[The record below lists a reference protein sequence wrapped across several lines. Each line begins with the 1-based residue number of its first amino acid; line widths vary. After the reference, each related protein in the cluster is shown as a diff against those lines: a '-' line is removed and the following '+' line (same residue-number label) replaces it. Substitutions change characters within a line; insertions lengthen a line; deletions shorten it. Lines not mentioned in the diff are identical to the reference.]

1 MPRQDTSKDTRAL
14 GPGAGGAEDFIA
26 VRLNS
31 MALVVL
37 FAWLLTALVLL
48 LPDLSHAKVTAWLRH
63 PLNAIMM
70 ILLIGM
76 SFWHVKY
83 GLDELIDDYVRAPL
97 NRALAIS
104 ANYAVTGIGA
114 LAGIWSVMRVAL
126 GPNA

>member
-1 MPRQDTSKDTRAL
+1 MPKQDTGKETRAL

-37 FAWLLTALVLL
+37 YAWLLTALVLL
-48 LPDLSHAKVTAWLRH
+48 LPDFGYAKVTAWLRH
-63 PLNAIMM
+63 PLNSIMM

-76 SFWHVKY
+76 TFWHVKY
-83 GLDELIDDYVRAPL
+83 GLDELIDDYVHAPL

-104 ANYAVTGIGA
+104 ANYAFTGVGA
-114 LAGIWSVMRVAL
+114 LVAIWSVMRVAFAAN
-126 GPNA
+126 G

>member
-1 MPRQDTSKDTRAL
+1 MPKQDTRQETRAL
-14 GPGAGGAEDFIA
+14 GPGAGGAEEFIA

-37 FAWLLTALVLL
+37 YAWLLTALVLL
-48 LPDLSHAKVTAWLRH
+48 LPDLGHAKVTAWLRH

-83 GLDELIDDYVRAPL
+83 GLAELIDDYVRTPL

-104 ANYAVTGIGA
+104 ANYAFTGLGA
-114 LAGIWSVMRVAL
+114 LVAVWSIMRVAFAQN
-126 GPNA
+126 G

>member
-1 MPRQDTSKDTRAL
+1 MAKQDTSQETRPL

-37 FAWLLTALVLL
+37 YAWLLTALVLL

-63 PLNAIMM
+63 PLNSIMM

-83 GLDELIDDYVRAPL
+83 GLAELIDDYVHVPL

-104 ANYAVTGIGA
+104 ANYTFTGVGA
-114 LAGIWSVMRVAL
+114 LVAVWSVVRVAL
-126 GPNA
+126 APAG

>member
-1 MPRQDTSKDTRAL
+1 MAKQDTREDTRPL

-37 FAWLLTALVLL
+37 YAWLLTALLLL
-48 LPDLSHAKVTAWLRH
+48 LPDLSHAKMTAWLRH

-83 GLDELIDDYVRAPL
+83 GLDELIDDYVHSPL
-97 NRALAIS
+97 NRALAIG
-104 ANYAVTGIGA
+104 ANYTFTGVGA
-114 LAGIWSVMRVAL
+114 LVAVWNVARIAL
-126 GPNA
+126 VPT

>member
-1 MPRQDTSKDTRAL
+1 MPKQDTAKETRAL
-14 GPGAGGAEDFIA
+14 GPGAGGAEEFIA

-37 FAWLLTALVLL
+37 YAWLLTALVLL

-63 PLNAIMM
+63 SLNSIMM

-104 ANYAVTGIGA
+104 ANYAFTGLGA
-114 LAGIWSVMRVAL
+114 LVAVWSVMRVAFAQT
-126 GPNA
+126 G